1 MKQGDITSAAEVRAE
16 GKRINEPWL
25 MVVYATIGAGVCS
38 TAVILMTV
46 GVFIR
51 ALGTVHGWDRAQISG
66 ALSICALSLAVATP
80 VVGALIDR
88 FHLRT
93 VLVTSL
99 LSYGATVLA
108 VPLMVK
114 AWGITG
120 FFLAFFLIGV
130 FGAGSNTIVYL
141 RVISGW
147 FDRSRGLALG
157 ISMAGVALGGAI
169 AAPFAAVMIQRF
181 GWEAGYYSLGAVPI
195 VLGVPLGLFLLRE
208 APSPGGVN
216 GRSAG
221 TAGPTGRTLSQ
232 ALTTRAFW
240 LVGVSAFLM
249 AVAINGA
256 QIHLVPM
263 LLDRGVA
270 LSSAAF
276 ATTVLAVAALIGRIA
291 AGYLFD
297 RVFAPRAAIGI
308 FALSCGGCAG
318 LLATNA
324 PASVYLCAALL
335 GFGAGAESDLLGYLI
350 SRYFGLDHFG
360 KIFGWVFASFMAGSA
375 VGPVLFGMGFDA
387 SRSYA
392 MPLYLACL
400 ALLAVCALCA
410 MMPRYHAIQE
420 AQLESAA

>member
-1 MKQGDITSAAEVRAE
+1 MKQGNITSAATMPAE
-16 GKRINEPWL
+16 GTRTNQPWL
-25 MVVYATIGAGVCS
+25 MVAYATIGASVCS
-38 TAVILMTV
+38 TAIILMTV

-51 ALGTVHGWDRAQISG
+51 ALGTAQGWDRAQISG

-99 LSYGATVLA
+99 LTYGATVLA

-114 AWGITG
+114 TWGITG

-169 AAPFAAVMIQRF
+169 AAPIAAAMIQRF
-181 GWEAGYYSLGAVPI
+181 GWEAGYYFLGAVPI
-195 VLGVPLGLFLLRE
+195 VIGVPLSLFLLRE
-208 APSPGGVN
+208 APTQSGVS
-216 GRSAG
+216 GRAAG
-221 TAGPTGRTLSQ
+221 ALGAAGRTLSQ
-232 ALTTRAFW
+232 AFASRAFW
-240 LVGVSAFLM
+240 LVGVAAFLM

-276 ATTVLAVAALIGRIA
+276 ATTVLAVAALIGRVA

-297 RVFAPRAAIGI
+297 RIFAPRAAIGI
-308 FALSCGGCAG
+308 FALSCVGCAG
-318 LLATNA
+318 LLLTNA

-375 VGPVLFGMGFDA
+375 VGPVVFGMGFDA
-387 SRSYA
+387 SGSYA
-392 MPLYLACL
+392 MPLYLACA
-400 ALLAVCALCA
+400 ALLIVCALCA
-410 MMPRYHAIQE
+410 MMPRYQPVQD
-420 AQLESAA
+420 AQVESVA